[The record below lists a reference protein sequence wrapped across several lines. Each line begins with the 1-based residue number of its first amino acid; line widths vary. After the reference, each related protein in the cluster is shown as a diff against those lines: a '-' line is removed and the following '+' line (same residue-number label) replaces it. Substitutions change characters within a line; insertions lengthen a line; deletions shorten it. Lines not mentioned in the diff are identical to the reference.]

1 MEIWS
6 LINQKG
12 GVGKTTL
19 SINLAH
25 SLRVAGYR
33 VCLVDAD
40 DQGSVRQW
48 QSIADWSEFPIVAL
62 DTKQSLKMI
71 RNVLSG
77 YDYVI
82 VDTPG
87 RIAGVISSAIEVSDK
102 VIIPIQPSPYDLW
115 GTHDAVRLVEQHI
128 SAFAKPLAA
137 FVISA
142 ERKRTVVAKELQS
155 ALYDYTLPVLR
166 NRTTRRVA
174 YLETA
179 SSGGTVFSYGATRE
193 AAIEITDLA
202 KEIISLGDIAF

>member
-1 MEIWS
+1 LEIWS

-25 SLRVAGYR
+25 CLRVSGYK

-48 QSIADWSEFPIVAL
+48 QSIADWDEFPIVAL

-71 RNVLSG
+71 RTVLTG

-87 RIAGVISSAIEVSDK
+87 RIAGVIGSAIGVSDK

-115 GTHDAVRLVEQHI
+115 GTHDAVRLIEQHI
-128 SAFAKPLAA
+128 EAYGRPLAA
-137 FVISA
+137 FLISA
-142 ERKRTVVAKELQS
+142 ERKRTVVAKELRK
-155 ALYDYTLPVLR
+155 ALCDYTLPVLR
-166 NRTTRRVA
+166 NKTTRRVA
-174 YLETA
+174 YLDTA
-179 SSGGTVFSYGATRE
+179 TCGDTVFSYVGTRE

-202 KEIISLGDIAF
+202 KEIIGLASF